1 MNTID
6 IWALG
11 MILVE
16 IIYGGPLGKK
26 QNIMTVDDALMK
38 TTGVYFSGGVQEII
52 LS

>member
-26 QNIMTVDDALMK
+26 QNIMTNNNTLMK
-38 TTGVYFSGGVQEII
+38 TTGNHF
-52 LS
+52 